1 MSGRHGFAVKTTTKS
16 VRLRSPY
23 FRSRSMKT
31 PLANDFAVVRLTKKK
46 GTFYYKFIPGEEL
59 IFITVLN

>member
-1 MSGRHGFAVKTTTKS
+1 MSGRHGFAVKTTTLS

-23 FRSRSMKT
+23 FRSSSMKT
-31 PLANDFAVVRLTKKK
+31 SLANAVEVVRLCKKK
-46 GTFYYKFIPGEEL
+46 GAFYYGFNSGGGK